1 MKKIAIIVTTH
12 WSSDIRPYGQEI
24 LTRLIDSLHCIK
36 YPYTLYIVDNQSQ
49 FKLSIPD
56 NVKYIRIDDQFKKGL
71 TGAWN
76 VGLYSAYCDDND
88 ILINCN
94 DDLYFNETI
103 NNFIEYLINGHDDI
117 VYTARTNGVLSGKQ
131 LSTGPGMGITELSMK
146 TDNDIVNGFFFG
158 FTKNH
163 YTKYA
168 YMPDEYFPIEHI
180 HNGGDGK
187 WGGQEGYWMTD
198 NCTNIKGQ
206 IINSTFI
213 PHTKYRSW
221 KTAKGLDI

>member
-1 MKKIAIIVTTH
+1 MKIAFIVTAH
-12 WSSDIRPYGQEI
+12 WSSDIRPYGNEI
-24 LTRLIDSLHCIK
+24 LTRLTDSLK
-36 YPYTLYIVDNQSQ
+36 FVNYPYTLYIVDNQSE
-49 FKLSIPD
+49 FKLQIPEHA
-56 NVKYIRIDDQFKKGL
+56 KYIRIDNQFQYGL

-76 VGLYSAYCDDND
+76 AGLYSAYLDGND

-94 DDLYFNETI
+94 DDLYFNESI
-103 NNFIEYLINGHDDI
+103 NNFIEHLITGHEDI
-117 VYTARTNGVLSGKQ
+117 VYTARTNGVLSGRQ
-131 LSTGPGMGITELSMK
+131 LAKGIGPGTTELSMK
-146 TDNDIVNGFFFG
+146 NDSDIVNGFFFG

-163 YTKYA
+163 YIKYA
-168 YMPDEYFPIEHI
+168 YSYNEYFPIDHK

-198 NCTNIKGQ
+198 KCVNVKGL

-221 KTAKGLDI
+221 KTAKGLDK